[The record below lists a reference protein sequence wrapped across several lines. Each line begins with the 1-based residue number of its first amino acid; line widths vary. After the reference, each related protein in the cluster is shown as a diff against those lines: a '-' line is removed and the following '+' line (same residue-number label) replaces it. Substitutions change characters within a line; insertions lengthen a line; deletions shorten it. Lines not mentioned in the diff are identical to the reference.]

1 MDKRIGKREQ
11 KRQEEQ
17 EERLYGRHVNR
28 IVFLGAELRVVY
40 VGFGTGGSDASR
52 RGHFVIET
60 SDNDSRGAQFW
71 KEVKTVSCDSNC
83 SSTTTRDLCY
93 ALDETCQALEQVSTM
108 KEQNRGGVEP
118 PGARTDK
125 ENP

>member
-1 MDKRIGKREQ
+1 MGERIGKREQ

-17 EERLYGRHVNR
+17 EERLYGRYVNR

-40 VGFGTGGSDASR
+40 VGFGAGGEGRR

-60 SDNDSRGAQFW
+60 SDKDSRGAQFW
-71 KEVKTVSCDSNC
+71 RAVKTVSCDSNC

-93 ALDETCQALEQVSTM
+93 ALDKTCQALEQVSTM
-108 KEQNRGGVEP
+108 KEQNRGAVEA